1 MAGVQI
7 LIVEDSALQL
17 KLAKSLLEE
26 AGNSVQGADSAE
38 KALEIL
44 YTFEPDLILMDLQL
58 PGKDGLE
65 LTRELRRG
73 GIHGRTPIVAFTA
86 FTHPSDLE
94 RSREAGCSGY
104 IAKPID
110 TAAFAR
116 QVRAFLGAVN
126 GAGTDV
132 PSDSGDLLTGLRN
145 NFLVE
150 GLEQCDTILREL
162 KSNPPCATE
171 RIERILHYWAG
182 LAGTLGF
189 AEISKQARRVEDLL
203 SSPSLVYRSMVAK
216 GVESARRRFCAAA
229 RTEPKLPADLVRGL
243 RDARIG
249 LVHCSAEEAGRIR
262 TTAYRANVQ
271 ALIEH
276 MNGESIEN
284 QTSYDALVI
293 NECALSAQALADRPQ
308 WSIPAVFISSRA
320 ALESLSRLPTR
331 AYDFLIAP
339 WEAEEVLLRVYR
351 LIGKAEPLQPAGD
364 AVALQKRRPR
374 VLVADDDPDMV
385 FLVVAALGEVGLD
398 CDVARSGQQALEAA
412 GRQPRPDAMVLDV
425 NMLDLDGFEVLKRLR
440 RNLATKAIPVLM
452 LTARRDKSDIAEG
465 LNSGADDYV
474 VKPFNS
480 SDLGT
485 RVTRM
490 ITARRRRPDVGVI

>member
-7 LIVEDSALQL
+7 LIVEDSALQR
-17 KLAKSLLEE
+17 KLASSLLEE
-26 AGNSVQGADSAE
+26 AGNSVQGAESAE

-44 YTFEPDLILMDLQL
+44 RAFEPDLILMDLQL

-116 QVRAFLGAVN
+116 QVRAFVGAPN
-126 GAGTDV
+126 GAGADV
-132 PSDSGDLLTGLRN
+132 SSDSGDLLTALRN
-145 NFLVE
+145 NFLVK
-150 GLEQCDTILREL
+150 GIEQCDTILREL
-162 KSNPPCATE
+162 ESNPPCATE
-171 RIERILHYWAG
+171 RLQRILHCWAG
-182 LAGTLGF
+182 SAVTLGF
-189 AEISKQARRVEDLL
+189 TEISKQARRVEDLL

-216 GVESARRRFCAAA
+216 GVESARRRFCAAT
-229 RTEPKLPADLVRGL
+229 RLEPSLPADLVRGL
-243 RDARIG
+243 ADARIG
-249 LVHCSAEEAGRIR
+249 LVYCSPEEASRIR
-262 TTAYRANVQ
+262 TTAYRANIQ
-271 ALIEH
+271 ALIEP
-276 MNGESIEN
+276 MTDVSIEN

-293 NECALSAQALADRPQ
+293 NECALSEQPLRDPPQ
-308 WSIPAVFISSRA
+308 WSIPSVFIASRGS
-320 ALESLSRLPTR
+320 LESLSRLPTR

-351 LIGKAEPLQPAGD
+351 LIGKAEPLQPAVD
-364 AVALQKRRPR
+364 PLPLQKRRPR
-374 VLVADDDPDMV
+374 VLVVDDDPDMV
-385 FLVVAALGEVGLD
+385 FLVVAALGEAGLD
-398 CDVARSGQQALEAA
+398 CDVARSGQQALESA
-412 GRQPRPDAMVLDV
+412 GRQPRPDAIVLDV

-452 LTARRDKSDIAEG
+452 LTARREKSDIAQG
-465 LNSGADDYV
+465 LKSGADDYV
-474 VKPFNS
+474 VKPFKPS
-480 SDLGT
+480 ELGT
-485 RVTRM
+485 RVTGM
-490 ITARRRRPDVGVI
+490 IAARRRRPDVGVI